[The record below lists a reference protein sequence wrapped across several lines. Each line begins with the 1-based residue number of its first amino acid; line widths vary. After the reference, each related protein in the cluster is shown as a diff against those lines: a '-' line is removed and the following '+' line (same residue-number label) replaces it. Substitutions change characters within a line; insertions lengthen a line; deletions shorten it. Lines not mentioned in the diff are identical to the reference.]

1 MGWRAA
7 AERTGAAQMAD
18 ASAARVTMTLMKANA
33 DEFQCYLECPFG
45 RLMISFH
52 GWRDFGV
59 QGAGGQ
65 AHTGLLTAWDL
76 HA

>member
-1 MGWRAA
+1 
-7 AERTGAAQMAD
+7 
-18 ASAARVTMTLMKANA
+18 MTLMKANA

-45 RLMISFH
+45 RLISFH